1 MIVRRNQGQNQGRSS
16 REQPFNNPAGG
27 YDNEPEDFTKRME
40 RYKTKR
46 DSGMPS
52 RSQPQEIDFTLDGSG
67 SKVQQERMQ
76 RQQMEQ
82 MERNGGGGMQMGGMS
97 QGMPMGMDGMN
108 PMGMMGNMS
117 SGMPSECQWEWMIH
131 THHFWVQEPQIQVN
145 KINNC
150 LEWEWEIQ

>member
-1 MIVRRNQGQNQGRSS
+1 MYPFACGSYASAFGNHSITGMSPGQQQEHDSRERNQGQNQARSS

-82 MERNGGGGMQMGGMS
+82 MERKWRRWNANGRNVTGNAHGYGRYES
-97 QGMPMGMDGMN
+97 DGN
-108 PMGMMGNMS
+108 DG
-117 SGMPSECQWEWMIH
+117 
-131 THHFWVQEPQIQVN
+131 
-145 KINNC
+145 
-150 LEWEWEIQ
+150 